1 MAETKE
7 KSIIMDFGIVRI
19 KEYDSLNVIIERL
32 EEVVNPTTKDVSC
45 KWRFKGYSDTILN
58 ALKQIVSKELL
69 VDKNAVKGI
78 ENYLKQIAD
87 SNEIILKAIERG
99 AF

>member
-1 MAETKE
+1 MAECKE
-7 KSIIMDFGIVRI
+7 KSVLIDLGNVRI

-32 EEVVNPTTKDVSC
+32 ENVVNPVTKEVSS

-69 VDKNAVKGI
+69 VDKNTLKGI

>member
-1 MAETKE
+1 MAESKE
-7 KSIIMDFGIVRI
+7 KSVLIDLGNVRI

-58 ALKQIVSKELL
+58 TLKQIVNKELL

-78 ENYLKQIAD
+78 ENHLKQIAD
-87 SNEIILKAIERG
+87 SNETVLKAIERG

>member
-7 KSIIMDFGIVRI
+7 KSVLIDLGIVRI

-32 EEVVNPTTKDVSC
+32 EEVVNPTTKEVSS
-45 KWRFKGYSDTILN
+45 KWRFKGYSDSISN
-58 ALKQIVSKELL
+58 ALKQIISKELL
-69 VDKNAVKGI
+69 IDKNAVKSI

-87 SNEIILKAIERG
+87 SNETVLKAIERS